1 MLFSIPI
8 FLNLKGCK
16 LDFFTFY
23 GQNPP
28 QNSLTNYNEIPSS
41 QYSDIKHNHMNDINY
56 FETLENTV
64 TIALQEDIKEGD
76 LTAELIP
83 KETQAE
89 ANIICR
95 ESAILCGRPWFDEV
109 FRQVNSTVQI
119 EWLAEEGDDI
129 SDNQT
134 LCVIKGDARSILTA
148 ERTAL
153 NFLQTLSATATI
165 TAQYVAMLNGT
176 RTQLLDT
183 RKTLPGLRLAQ
194 KYAVA
199 CGGGTNHR
207 IGLYDAILIKENHII
222 AAGSILSAVT
232 TAKQNNPEITVE
244 VETENLDE
252 VQQALEAGADIIML
266 DNFSL
271 KEMKQ
276 AVNIVARKAKLEV
289 SGNVELQQLK
299 TLVET
304 DVDFISTGAITKH
317 IKAIDLSMRFNII
330 N

>member
-1 MLFSIPI
+1 
-8 FLNLKGCK
+8 
-16 LDFFTFY
+16 
-23 GQNPP
+23 
-28 QNSLTNYNEIPSS
+28 
-41 QYSDIKHNHMNDINY
+41 MNDINY